1 MSERRKKRVPV
12 LRWIILGIVV
22 VLLILLGAIGWHFYD
37 SLQPIQKDSEEVAF
51 TVADGD
57 TVSSVCAKLEQA
69 GVIKDAKVSY
79 YYARYKKLGNLIA
92 GDYTIDKSWNT
103 EQILTYLS
111 DEKNTEQE
119 FVTLTVIEG
128 DWAKHIA
135 QKASEIT
142 NVSYDDLINLW
153 NNREWIESVMP
164 EYPFLTD
171 EIFSEDARIYLEGYL
186 APSTY
191 YLDPK
196 MSAEEITRK
205 MLDETLVNYNEFKD
219 RIDESDY
226 TIHQIFTLASIVQ
239 YEGGGSEED
248 LRTIAGVF
256 YNRLNIDMPLQSS
269 VTVCYAID
277 YDKDND
283 TWQACEFNSDF
294 DSPYNT
300 YLHYGL
306 PPGPIE
312 NPGKTVLNAVLN
324 PIESDYYFFM
334 ADVYGDGT
342 IYYARTLD
350 EHNANVAKY
359 LQQ

>member
-1 MSERRKKRVPV
+1 MSVRRKKRFPV
-12 LRWIILGIVV
+12 VRWIIV
-22 VLLILLGAIGWHFYD
+22 VLIIALLAALGLAGWHFVD
-37 SLQPIQKDSEEVAF
+37 SIGPIQKESEKVAF

-57 TVSSVCAKLEQA
+57 TVSSVCQKLEQA
-69 GVIKDAKVSY
+69 GVIKDAKMSY

-103 EQILTYLS
+103 EEILTYLS
-111 DEKNTEQE
+111 DEKNVERE
-119 FVTLTVIEG
+119 EESLTIIEG

-135 QKASEIT
+135 SKIAEVS
-142 NVSYDDLINLW
+142 NVSYDDLIALW
-153 NNREWIESVMP
+153 NNKEWIESIMP

-171 EIFSEDARIYLEGYL
+171 EIFTEDARIYLEGYL
-186 APSTY
+186 APNTY
-191 YLDPK
+191 TIERN
-196 MSAEEITRK
+196 MTAEDITRK
-205 MLDETLVNYNEFKD
+205 LLDETLVNYNEFKD
-219 RIDESDY
+219 RIDESEY

-239 YEGGGSEED
+239 YEGGGSEDD

-277 YDKDND
+277 YDKDTD
-283 TWQACEFNSDF
+283 TWQSCEYNSDY

-312 NPGKTVLNAVLN
+312 NPGKKVLEAVLN
-324 PIESDYYFFM
+324 PIESNYYFFM

-342 IYYARTLD
+342 IYYAETLD

-359 LQQ
+359 LN